1 MRAKVT
7 IGGQPLHPLLVKFPI
22 VLFTSGLAGILAFA
36 YTGDD
41 FWYREAYVSLLSG
54 VVFGLAAAVVGALDL
69 AHVPRETAAHQLGV
83 MHASAAVLA
92 TILFGAAGLVLRTAW
107 LDSTA
112 GRTPE
117 GLEYGLPLALAGVGF
132 VLLAVVG
139 AFGWRLIG
147 AFHLAISPVPGI
159 EDRVELGVP
168 LRHKVHSATAEHA
181 KVVSS

>member
-41 FWYREAYVSLLSG
+41 FWYREAYVSILSG
-54 VVFGLAAAVVGALDL
+54 VVFGLAAAVVGVFDL
-69 AHVPRETAAHQLGV
+69 AHVPRETAAHRLGM
-83 MHASAAVLA
+83 MHAGAAVLA
-92 TILFGAAGLVLRTAW
+92 TTLFAGAGLVLRTAW
-107 LDSTA
+107 LDRTA
-112 GRTPE
+112 D
-117 GLEYGLPLALAGVGF
+117 GLEYGLPLVLSGAGF
-132 VLLAVVG
+132 ILLAVVG

-168 LRHKVHSATAEHA
+168 LRHKVHSVTAEHA

>member
-1 MRAKVT
+1 M
-7 IGGQPLHPLLVKFPI
+7 
-22 VLFTSGLAGILAFA
+22 
-36 YTGDD
+36 
-41 FWYREAYVSLLSG
+41 
-54 VVFGLAAAVVGALDL
+54 
-69 AHVPRETAAHQLGV
+69 

-92 TILFGAAGLVLRTAW
+92 TLLFGAAGLVLRTAW
-107 LDSTA
+107 LDRTA
-112 GRTPE
+112 D

-147 AFHLAISPVPGI
+147 AFHLAISPVPGV